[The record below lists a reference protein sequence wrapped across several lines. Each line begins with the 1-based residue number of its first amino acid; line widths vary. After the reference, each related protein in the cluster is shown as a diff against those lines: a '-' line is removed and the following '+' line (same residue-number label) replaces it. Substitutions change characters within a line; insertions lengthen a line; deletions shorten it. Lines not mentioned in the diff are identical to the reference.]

1 MIEDKKEKFRDMKLL
16 LELIQ
21 LVEIWE
27 SLPIAKVTNPK
38 HNNYF
43 LVLRVWRLKPH
54 SMQTKSSSELYFL
67 WRSYFLG
74 HYNKNI

>member
-1 MIEDKKEKFRDMKLL
+1 MDLNKKEKIRDMKLL

-38 HNNYF
+38 HNN
-43 LVLRVWRLKPH
+43 
-54 SMQTKSSSELYFL
+54 
-67 WRSYFLG
+67 
-74 HYNKNI
+74 

>member
-38 HNNYF
+38 NNKGYED
-43 LVLRVWRLKPH
+43 LKLH
-54 SMQTKSSSELYFL
+54 SMQTKSSNELYFL
-67 WRSYFLG
+67 WRSYFLAIFLG
-74 HYNKNI
+74 HYKNI